1 MDMEQTDTEARPDS
15 KKGVS
20 RGTMIL
26 SFLALFIFLAILGWG
41 LLRTQRGSIAIGDR
55 VPSITLNTFDG
66 QVINT
71 ADFAGKVIVINFW
84 ASWCQPCES
93 EAAELEEAWL
103 SYRDGGDVI
112 FLGVDYVDTEPDA
125 LAYLS
130 KFNIT
135 YPNGPDLRT
144 AISQMFRI
152 KGVPETYIIDRE
164 GRLAYAKI
172 GPFMNLDEIIMAVE
186 SVRQ

>member
-1 MDMEQTDTEARPDS
+1 MGFEPTNAEDKANN

-20 RGTMIL
+20 RGTLVI
-26 SFLALFIFLAILGWG
+26 SFAVLIVFLVILGWG
-41 LLRTQRGSIAIGDR
+41 LQRTQRGSIAIGDT
-55 VPSITLNTFDG
+55 VPPITLNTFDG
-66 QVINT
+66 QVIST
-71 ADFAGKVIVINFW
+71 ADMAGKVIVINFW

-103 SYRDGGDVI
+103 GYRDAGDVV
-112 FLGVDYVDTEPDA
+112 FLGVDYVDTEPEA
-125 LAYLS
+125 LAYLA

-172 GPFMNLDEIIMAVE
+172 GPFMNLNEIIMAVE

>member
-1 MDMEQTDTEARPDS
+1 MGIEHNQTDSQPQA

-20 RGTMIL
+20 KGVLIL
-26 SFLALFIFLAILGWG
+26 SFTALFIFLAIVGWG
-41 LLRTQRGSIAIGDR
+41 LQRTQRGSIAIGDR
-55 VPSITLNTFDG
+55 VPPITLNTFDG

-71 ADFAGKVIVINFW
+71 TDLAGKVIVINFW

-93 EAAELEEAWL
+93 EAAELEQAWQGYKD
-103 SYRDGGDVI
+103 SGDIV
-112 FLGVDYVDTEPDA
+112 FLGVDYVDTEPEA
-125 LAYLS
+125 LAYLA

-144 AISQMFRI
+144 VISQMFRI

-172 GPFMNLDEIIMAVE
+172 GPFMNLNEILMAVE